1 MGRVRS
7 SKSYDADANN
17 SHRRTVS
24 SLNIART
31 EESRSNKSSSIA
43 SRSSASRS
51 AELLNNELRS
61 GVLRGVAR
69 GVARG
74 AKSNIGK
81 SNIGKSN
88 IKKSSIEKTRDEKIH
103 ISKPRSASSLRKDQR
118 FQRHII
124 SQNTSQIRVA
134 DVNEKNHQGKFVD
147 ARLLPKLDFVRKTL
161 SQTSGSLGMIT
172 RPRIINFRERL
183 KERKSAYLQFTVK
196 RILAILAVIASV
208 SAIVWFLFFSPVFL
222 LKSSDISISGS
233 NEWVSEQKIASIAS
247 TQVGKSLFLVSS
259 QEVINQLNDIPGV
272 TEAKVSK
279 NFPNGLHVS
288 VHAQRPAAML
298 KTRDSNKLTAVDAKG
313 RVLNAVAQVTTQG
326 IPVIEVSNVQRSL
339 NNRAVLEAVKIVSSL
354 SESLRARVTR
364 VSAKTQDSVETELGD
379 VKKTIIW
386 GNSSQIELK
395 KAIVAKII
403 DDPSKIGNKR
413 SLDVSAPVRPI
424 LK

>member
-31 EESRSNKSSSIA
+31 EESRSNKSSSIT

-61 GVLRGVAR
+61 GV
-69 GVARG
+69 ARG
-74 AKSNIGK
+74 AK

-88 IKKSSIEKTRDEKIH
+88 IKKSSIKKTRDEKIH

>member
-61 GVLRGVAR
+61 GV
-69 GVARG
+69 ARG
-74 AKSNIGK
+74 AK

-88 IKKSSIEKTRDEKIH
+88 IKKSSIKKTRDEKIH

-134 DVNEKNHQGKFVD
+134 DINEKNHQGKFVD

-222 LKSSDISISGS
+222 LKSNDISISGS

-313 RVLNAVAQVTTQG
+313 RVLNAVAQVPTQG

-354 SESLRARVTR
+354 SESLRARVTK

-403 DDPSKIGNKR
+403 DDPSKIGNKC

>member
-61 GVLRGVAR
+61 GVARGVAR
-69 GVARG
+69 GVACGIARG
-74 AKSNIGK
+74 AK

>member
-61 GVLRGVAR
+61 GVV
-69 GVARG
+69 RG
-74 AKSNIGK
+74 AK

-88 IKKSSIEKTRDEKIH
+88 IKKSSIKKTRDEKIH

-134 DVNEKNHQGKFVD
+134 DINEKNHQGKFVD

-222 LKSSDISISGS
+222 LKSNDISISGS

-313 RVLNAVAQVTTQG
+313 RVLNAVAQVPTQG

-354 SESLRARVTR
+354 SESLRARVTK

>member
-61 GVLRGVAR
+61 GVLR

>member
-1 MGRVRS
+1 MRS
-7 SKSYDADANN
+7 SKSYDAGANN

-61 GVLRGVAR
+61 GV
-69 GVARG
+69 ARG
-74 AKSNIGK
+74 AK

-88 IKKSSIEKTRDEKIH
+88 IKKSSIKKTRDEKIH

-134 DVNEKNHQGKFVD
+134 DINEKNHQGKFVD

-222 LKSSDISISGS
+222 LKSNDISISGS

-313 RVLNAVAQVTTQG
+313 RVLNAVAQVPTQG

-354 SESLRARVTR
+354 SESLRARVTK

>member
-31 EESRSNKSSSIA
+31 EESRSNKSSSIT

-61 GVLRGVAR
+61 GV
-69 GVARG
+69 ARG
-74 AKSNIGK
+74 AK

-88 IKKSSIEKTRDEKIH
+88 IKKSSIKKTRDEKIH

-134 DVNEKNHQGKFVD
+134 DINEKNHQGKFVD

-222 LKSSDISISGS
+222 LKSNDISISGS

-298 KTRDSNKLTAVDAKG
+298 NTRDSNKLTAVDAKG
-313 RVLNAVAQVTTQG
+313 RVLNAVAQVPTQG

-354 SESLRARVTR
+354 SESLRARVTK

>member
-31 EESRSNKSSSIA
+31 EESRSNKSSSSA

-61 GVLRGVAR
+61 GVLRGI
-69 GVARG
+69 ARG
-74 AKSNIGK
+74 AKSNIGR
-81 SNIGKSN
+81 SN
-88 IKKSSIEKTRDEKIH
+88 IKKSSIKKTRDEKIH

-313 RVLNAVAQVTTQG
+313 RVLNAVAQVPTQG

>member
-61 GVLRGVAR
+61 GV
-69 GVARG
+69 ARG
-74 AKSNIGK
+74 AK

-88 IKKSSIEKTRDEKIH
+88 IKKSSIKKTRDEKIH

-134 DVNEKNHQGKFVD
+134 DINEKNHQGKFVD

-222 LKSSDISISGS
+222 LKSNDISISGS

-313 RVLNAVAQVTTQG
+313 RVLNAVAQVPTQG

-354 SESLRARVTR
+354 SESLRARVTK

-403 DDPSKIGNKR
+403 DDLSKIGNKR

>member
-31 EESRSNKSSSIA
+31 EESRSNKSSSSA

-61 GVLRGVAR
+61 GVLRGIAR

-74 AKSNIGK
+74 AK

-354 SESLRARVTR
+354 SESLRARVTK

>member
-31 EESRSNKSSSIA
+31 EESRSNKSSSSA

-61 GVLRGVAR
+61 GVLRGI
-69 GVARG
+69 ARG

-81 SNIGKSN
+81 SNI
-88 IKKSSIEKTRDEKIH
+88 KKSTIEKTRDEKIH

-326 IPVIEVSNVQRSL
+326 IPVIEVSNMQRSL

>member
-31 EESRSNKSSSIA
+31 EESRSNKSSS
-43 SRSSASRS
+43 SASRS

-61 GVLRGVAR
+61 GVAR
-69 GVARG
+69 GVAHG
-74 AKSNIGK
+74 AK

-88 IKKSSIEKTRDEKIH
+88 IKKSSIKKTRDEKIH

>member
-31 EESRSNKSSSIA
+31 EESRSNKSSSIT

-61 GVLRGVAR
+61 GV
-69 GVARG
+69 ARG
-74 AKSNIGK
+74 AK

-134 DVNEKNHQGKFVD
+134 DINEKNHQGKFVD

-222 LKSSDISISGS
+222 LKSNDISISGS

-247 TQVGKSLFLVSS
+247 TEVGKSLFLVSS

-313 RVLNAVAQVTTQG
+313 RVLNAVAQVPTQG

-354 SESLRARVTR
+354 SESLRARVTK

>member
-1 MGRVRS
+1 MRS

-51 AELLNNELRS
+51 AELFNNELRS
-61 GVLRGVAR
+61 

-81 SNIGKSN
+81 SNI
-88 IKKSSIEKTRDEKIH
+88 KKSSIKKTRDEKIH

-134 DVNEKNHQGKFVD
+134 DINEKNHQGKFVD

-222 LKSSDISISGS
+222 LKPNDISISGS

-313 RVLNAVAQVTTQG
+313 RVLNAVAQVPTQG

-354 SESLRARVTR
+354 SESLRARVTK

>member
-31 EESRSNKSSSIA
+31 EESRSNKSSSSA

-61 GVLRGVAR
+61 GVLRGI
-69 GVARG
+69 ARG

-81 SNIGKSN
+81 SNI
-88 IKKSSIEKTRDEKIH
+88 KKSTIEKTRDEKIH

-172 RPRIINFRERL
+172 RPRIINFE
-183 KERKSAYLQFTVK
+183 
-196 RILAILAVIASV
+196 SV
-208 SAIVWFLFFSPVFL
+208 
-222 LKSSDISISGS
+222 
-233 NEWVSEQKIASIAS
+233 
-247 TQVGKSLFLVSS
+247 
-259 QEVINQLNDIPGV
+259 
-272 TEAKVSK
+272 
-279 NFPNGLHVS
+279 
-288 VHAQRPAAML
+288 
-298 KTRDSNKLTAVDAKG
+298 
-313 RVLNAVAQVTTQG
+313 
-326 IPVIEVSNVQRSL
+326 
-339 NNRAVLEAVKIVSSL
+339 
-354 SESLRARVTR
+354 
-364 VSAKTQDSVETELGD
+364 
-379 VKKTIIW
+379 
-386 GNSSQIELK
+386 
-395 KAIVAKII
+395 
-403 DDPSKIGNKR
+403 
-413 SLDVSAPVRPI
+413 
-424 LK
+424 

>member
-61 GVLRGVAR
+61 GV
-69 GVARG
+69 ARG
-74 AKSNIGK
+74 AK

-88 IKKSSIEKTRDEKIH
+88 IKKSSIKKTRDEKIH

-134 DVNEKNHQGKFVD
+134 DINEKNHQGKFVD

-222 LKSSDISISGS
+222 LKSNDISISDS

-313 RVLNAVAQVTTQG
+313 RVLNAVAQVPTQG

-354 SESLRARVTR
+354 SESLRARVTK

>member
-51 AELLNNELRS
+51 SASRSAELLNNELRS

-69 GVARG
+69 GA
-74 AKSNIGK
+74 K

>member
-31 EESRSNKSSSIA
+31 EESRSNKSSSIT

-61 GVLRGVAR
+61 GV
-69 GVARG
+69 ARG
-74 AKSNIGK
+74 AK

-88 IKKSSIEKTRDEKIH
+88 IKKSSIKKTRDEKIH

-134 DVNEKNHQGKFVD
+134 DINEKNHQGKFVD

-222 LKSSDISISGS
+222 LKSNDISISGS
-233 NEWVSEQKIASIAS
+233 NEWVSEQKITSIAS

-313 RVLNAVAQVTTQG
+313 RVLNAVAQVPTQG

-354 SESLRARVTR
+354 SESLRARVTK

>member
-7 SKSYDADANN
+7 SKSYDAGANN

-61 GVLRGVAR
+61 GV
-69 GVARG
+69 ARG
-74 AKSNIGK
+74 AK

-88 IKKSSIEKTRDEKIH
+88 IKKSSIKKTRDEKIH

-134 DVNEKNHQGKFVD
+134 DINEKNHQGKFVD

-222 LKSSDISISGS
+222 LKSNDISISGS

-298 KTRDSNKLTAVDAKG
+298 KTRDSNKLTDVDAKG
-313 RVLNAVAQVTTQG
+313 RVLNAVAQVPTQG

-354 SESLRARVTR
+354 SESLRARVTK

>member
-61 GVLRGVAR
+61 GV
-69 GVARG
+69 ARG
-74 AKSNIGK
+74 AK

-88 IKKSSIEKTRDEKIH
+88 IKKSSIKKTRDEKIH

-222 LKSSDISISGS
+222 LKSNDISISGS

-313 RVLNAVAQVTTQG
+313 RVLNAVAQVPTQG

-354 SESLRARVTR
+354 SESLRARVTK

>member
-31 EESRSNKSSSIA
+31 EESRSNKSSNSA

-61 GVLRGVAR
+61 GVLRGI
-69 GVARG
+69 ARG
-74 AKSNIGK
+74 AKSNIGR
-81 SNIGKSN
+81 SN
-88 IKKSSIEKTRDEKIH
+88 IKKSSIKKTRDEKIH

-183 KERKSAYLQFTVK
+183 KERKFAYLQFTVK

>member
-31 EESRSNKSSSIA
+31 EESRSNKSSSSA

-61 GVLRGVAR
+61 GVLRGI
-69 GVARG
+69 ARG
-74 AKSNIGK
+74 AKSNIGR
-81 SNIGKSN
+81 SN

>member
-31 EESRSNKSSSIA
+31 EESRSNKSSSIT

-61 GVLRGVAR
+61 

-88 IKKSSIEKTRDEKIH
+88 IKKSNIKKSSIKKTRDEKIH

-134 DVNEKNHQGKFVD
+134 DINEKNHQGKFVD

-222 LKSSDISISGS
+222 LKSNDISISGS

-313 RVLNAVAQVTTQG
+313 RVLNAVAQVPTQG

-354 SESLRARVTR
+354 SESLRARVTK

>member
-31 EESRSNKSSSIA
+31 EESRSNKSSSIT

-61 GVLRGVAR
+61 GV
-69 GVARG
+69 ARG
-74 AKSNIGK
+74 AK

-88 IKKSSIEKTRDEKIH
+88 IKKSSIKKTRDEKIH

-134 DVNEKNHQGKFVD
+134 DINEKNHQGKFVD

-222 LKSSDISISGS
+222 LKSNDISISGS

-313 RVLNAVAQVTTQG
+313 RVLNAVAQVPTQG

-354 SESLRARVTR
+354 SESLRARVTK

-413 SLDVSAPVRPI
+413 SLDVSAPGRPI

>member
-61 GVLRGVAR
+61 GV
-69 GVARG
+69 ARG
-74 AKSNIGK
+74 AK

-88 IKKSSIEKTRDEKIH
+88 IKKSSIKKTRDEKIH

-134 DVNEKNHQGKFVD
+134 DINEKNHQGKFVD

-222 LKSSDISISGS
+222 LKSNDISISGS

-313 RVLNAVAQVTTQG
+313 RVLNAVAQVPTQG

-354 SESLRARVTR
+354 SESLRTRVTK

>member
-7 SKSYDADANN
+7 GKSYDADANN

-31 EESRSNKSSSIA
+31 EESRSNKSSSSA

-61 GVLRGVAR
+61 GV
-69 GVARG
+69 ARG
-74 AKSNIGK
+74 AK

-233 NEWVSEQKIASIAS
+233 NEWVSEQRIASIVS

-354 SESLRARVTR
+354 SESLRARVTK
-364 VSAKTQDSVETELGD
+364 VSAKTQDSVETELWD

-403 DDPSKIGNKR
+403 DDSSKIGNKR

>member
-61 GVLRGVAR
+61 GV
-69 GVARG
+69 ARG
-74 AKSNIGK
+74 AK

-88 IKKSSIEKTRDEKIH
+88 IKKSSIKKTRDEKIH

-196 RILAILAVIASV
+196 RILAILVVIASV

-313 RVLNAVAQVTTQG
+313 RVLNAVAQVPTQG

>member
-31 EESRSNKSSSIA
+31 EESRSNKSSSIT

-61 GVLRGVAR
+61 GV
-69 GVARG
+69 ARG
-74 AKSNIGK
+74 AK

-88 IKKSSIEKTRDEKIH
+88 IKKSSIKKTRDEKIH

-134 DVNEKNHQGKFVD
+134 DINEKNHQGKFVD

-222 LKSSDISISGS
+222 LKSNDISISGS

-313 RVLNAVAQVTTQG
+313 RVLNAVAQVPTQG

-354 SESLRARVTR
+354 SESLRARVTK

-413 SLDVSAPVRPI
+413 SLDVSALCVQFLNRV
-424 LK
+424 LKLY

>member
-31 EESRSNKSSSIA
+31 EESRSNKSSSIT

-61 GVLRGVAR
+61 GV
-69 GVARG
+69 ARG
-74 AKSNIGK
+74 AK

-88 IKKSSIEKTRDEKIH
+88 IKKSSIKKTRDEKIH

-134 DVNEKNHQGKFVD
+134 DINEKNHQGKFVD

-222 LKSSDISISGS
+222 LKSNDISISGS

-298 KTRDSNKLTAVDAKG
+298 KTRDSNKLTVVDAKG
-313 RVLNAVAQVTTQG
+313 RVLNAVAQVPTQG

-354 SESLRARVTR
+354 SESLRARVTK

>member
-61 GVLRGVAR
+61 GVLRGVAC
-69 GVARG
+69 G

>member
-7 SKSYDADANN
+7 SKSYDDDANN

-31 EESRSNKSSSIA
+31 EESRSNKSSSIT

-61 GVLRGVAR
+61 GV
-69 GVARG
+69 ARG
-74 AKSNIGK
+74 AK

-88 IKKSSIEKTRDEKIH
+88 IKKSSIKKTRDEKIH

-134 DVNEKNHQGKFVD
+134 DINEKNHQGKFVD

-222 LKSSDISISGS
+222 LKSNDISISGS

-313 RVLNAVAQVTTQG
+313 RVLNAVAQVPTQG

-354 SESLRARVTR
+354 SESLRARVTK

>member
-61 GVLRGVAR
+61 GVARGIAR

-74 AKSNIGK
+74 AK

-134 DVNEKNHQGKFVD
+134 DINEKNHQGKFVD

>member
-61 GVLRGVAR
+61 GV
-69 GVARG
+69 ARG
-74 AKSNIGK
+74 AK

-88 IKKSSIEKTRDEKIH
+88 IKKSSIKKTRDEKIH

-134 DVNEKNHQGKFVD
+134 DINEKNHQGKFVD

-222 LKSSDISISGS
+222 LKPNDISISGS

-313 RVLNAVAQVTTQG
+313 RVLNAVAQVPTQG

-354 SESLRARVTR
+354 SESLRARVTK

>member
-31 EESRSNKSSSIA
+31 EESRSNKSSSIT

-61 GVLRGVAR
+61 GV
-69 GVARG
+69 ARG
-74 AKSNIGK
+74 AK

-88 IKKSSIEKTRDEKIH
+88 IKKSSIKKTRDEKIH

-134 DVNEKNHQGKFVD
+134 DINEKNHQGKFVD

-222 LKSSDISISGS
+222 LKSNDISISGS

-313 RVLNAVAQVTTQG
+313 RVLNAVAQVPTQG

-354 SESLRARVTR
+354 SESLQARVTK

>member
-31 EESRSNKSSSIA
+31 EESRSNKSSSSA

-61 GVLRGVAR
+61 GVLR

>member
-43 SRSSASRS
+43 SRSIASRS

-61 GVLRGVAR
+61 GV
-69 GVARG
+69 ARG
-74 AKSNIGK
+74 AK

-88 IKKSSIEKTRDEKIH
+88 IKKSSIKKTRDEKIH

-134 DVNEKNHQGKFVD
+134 DINEKNHQGKFVD

-222 LKSSDISISGS
+222 LKSNDISISGS

-313 RVLNAVAQVTTQG
+313 RVLNAVAQVPTQG

-354 SESLRARVTR
+354 SESLRARVTK

>member
-31 EESRSNKSSSIA
+31 EESRSNKSSSIT

-61 GVLRGVAR
+61 GV
-69 GVARG
+69 ARG
-74 AKSNIGK
+74 AK

-88 IKKSSIEKTRDEKIH
+88 IKKSSIKKTRDEKIH

-134 DVNEKNHQGKFVD
+134 DINEKNHQGKFVD

-222 LKSSDISISGS
+222 LKSNDISISGS

-313 RVLNAVAQVTTQG
+313 RVLNAVAQVPTQG

-354 SESLRARVTR
+354 SESLRARVTK
-364 VSAKTQDSVETELGD
+364 VSAKTQDSIETELGD

>member
-31 EESRSNKSSSIA
+31 EESRSNKSSSSA

-51 AELLNNELRS
+51 AELFNNELRS
-61 GVLRGVAR
+61 GVARGIAR

-81 SNIGKSN
+81 SNI
-88 IKKSSIEKTRDEKIH
+88 KKSSIKKTRDEKIH

-354 SESLRARVTR
+354 SESLRARVTK

>member
-31 EESRSNKSSSIA
+31 EESRSNKSSSIT

-61 GVLRGVAR
+61 GV
-69 GVARG
+69 ARG

-81 SNIGKSN
+81 SNIKKSN
-88 IKKSSIEKTRDEKIH
+88 IKKSSIKKTRDEKIH

-134 DVNEKNHQGKFVD
+134 DINEKNHQGKFVD

-222 LKSSDISISGS
+222 LKSNDISISGS

-313 RVLNAVAQVTTQG
+313 RVLNAVAQVPTQG

-354 SESLRARVTR
+354 SESLRARVTK